1 MDYSHQ
7 PVMVR
12 EVVSYLAPAP
22 GDVIVDCTLGGAGHS
37 KVVAAM
43 IGPEGLL
50 IGIDRDRRALQAA
63 SEALS
68 DALCRVNLVHGDY
81 GDMES
86 LLGKLGHPAP
96 DGVLFDF
103 GVSSHQLDEVERG
116 FTYREDAPLDMRM
129 DQGIPLTAADVVNTA
144 SARDLETII
153 SDYGEERWA
162 RRIARRITQERQI
175 APILTTGRL
184 VQAVLSAIPPGAAAR
199 EGQHPARRTFQAL
212 RIAVNDELGSVRRGT
227 EGAVRTA
234 ARGARIVA
242 LSYHSLEDRI
252 VKELFRARERPC
264 SCPPSLPECV
274 CGRRKALE
282 VITRKPV
289 RPSEDEV
296 LVNPRARSAKLRAAI
311 KVLGPGEDE

>member
-7 PVMVR
+7 PVMVP
-12 EVVSYLAPAP
+12 EVMSYLAPAP
-22 GDVIVDCTLGGAGHS
+22 GKVIVDCTLGGAGHS
-37 KVVAAM
+37 QVIAAM
-43 IGPEGLL
+43 IGPQGVL
-50 IGIDRDRRALQAA
+50 IGIDRDVRALQAA

-68 DALCRVNLVHGDY
+68 NASCRLNLVHGDY
-81 GDMES
+81 GDIEAI
-86 LLGKLGHPAP
+86 LGKLGHRAP

-103 GVSSHQLDEVERG
+103 GVSSHQLDAVERG

-129 DQGIPLTAADVVNTA
+129 DQGILMTAADIVNTA
-144 SARDLETII
+144 SVRDLETII

-162 RRIARRITQERQI
+162 RRIARRIAQERQK
-175 APILTTGRL
+175 APIRTTGCL
-184 VQAVLSAIPPGAAAR
+184 VQVVLSAIPPGAAR
-199 EGQHPARRTFQAL
+199 EGPHPARRTFQAL
-212 RIAVNDELGSVRRGT
+212 RIAVNDELSSVRRGT
-227 EGAVRTA
+227 EGAVRVA

-252 VKELFRARERPC
+252 VKELFRAREHPC

-296 LVNPRARSAKLRAAI
+296 QVNPRARSAKLRAAI

>member
-7 PVMVR
+7 PVMVQ
-12 EVVSYLAPAP
+12 EVMSYLAPAP

-37 KVVAAM
+37 RVIAAA
-43 IGPEGLL
+43 IGRQGML
-50 IGIDRDRRALQAA
+50 IGIDRDRQALQAA

-68 DALCRVNLVHGDY
+68 DAPCRVSLVHGDY
-81 GDMES
+81 GDIES

-103 GVSSHQLDEVERG
+103 GVSSHQLDAVERG

-129 DQGIPLTAADVVNTA
+129 DQGIQLTAADIVNTA
-144 SARDLETII
+144 SVRDLETII

-162 RRIARRITQERQI
+162 RRIARHIALERQN

-184 VQAVLSAIPPGAAAR
+184 VQAVASAIPPGAGGR
-199 EGQHPARRTFQAL
+199 DGPHPARRTFQAL
-212 RIAVNDELGSVRRGT
+212 RIAVNDELGAVRRGT
-227 EGAVRTA
+227 EGAVRVA
-234 ARGARIVA
+234 ACGARIVA

-264 SCPPSLPECV
+264 SCPPSFPTCI

-289 RPSEDEV
+289 RPSENEV
-296 LVNPRARSAKLRAAI
+296 QVNPRARSAKLRAAI

>member
-12 EVVSYLAPAP
+12 EVMSYLAPAP

-37 KVVAAM
+37 KVIAAM
-43 IGPEGLL
+43 IGSEGLL
-50 IGIDRDRRALQAA
+50 IGMDRDPQALQAA

-68 DALCRVNLVHGDY
+68 NAPCRVNLVHGDY
-81 GDMES
+81 GDIES

-103 GVSSHQLDEVERG
+103 GVSSHQLDEAQRG

-129 DQGIPLTAADVVNTA
+129 DQGVPLSAADIVNTA

-162 RRIARRITQERQI
+162 RRIARHIAQERQK
-175 APILTTGRL
+175 APILTTERL
-184 VQAVLSAIPPGAAAR
+184 VQAVVSAIPPGAGGR
-199 EGQHPARRTFQAL
+199 EGPHPARRTFQAL

-227 EGAVRTA
+227 EGAVRA
-234 ARGARIVA
+234 AACGARIVT

-264 SCPPSLPECV
+264 SCPPSLPACV
-274 CGRRKALE
+274 CGRRKSLE

-296 LVNPRARSAKLRAAI
+296 QANPRARSAKLRAAI

>member
-12 EVVSYLAPAP
+12 EVMNYLAPAP
-22 GDVIVDCTLGGAGHS
+22 GSVIVDCTLGGAGHS
-37 KVVAAM
+37 RVIAAM
-43 IGPEGLL
+43 IGPQGVL
-50 IGIDRDRRALQAA
+50 IGIDRDREALQAA

-68 DALCRVNLVHGDY
+68 DASCRVSLVHGDY
-81 GDMES
+81 GDIES
-86 LLGKLGHPAP
+86 LIGSLGYPAP

-103 GVSSHQLDEVERG
+103 GVSSHQLDAAERG

-129 DQGIPLTAADVVNTA
+129 DQEVRLTAADIVNTA
-144 SARDLETII
+144 SVQDLETII

-162 RRIARRITQERQI
+162 RRIARRIAQERQE

-184 VQAVLSAIPPGAAAR
+184 VQVILASIPAGAAAHD
-199 EGQHPARRTFQAL
+199 GPHPARRTFQAL

-227 EGAVRTA
+227 AGAVRAA

-252 VKELFRARERPC
+252 VKELFRAKERPC
-264 SCPPSLPECV
+264 SCPPSLPACV
-274 CGRRKALE
+274 CGRRRALE
-282 VITRKPV
+282 VATRRPI

-296 LVNPRARSAKLRAAI
+296 QVNPRARSAKLRAAI